1 MICLRAVPG
10 RWKSHFWRLAVV
22 FVSVVG
28 FAPAALANPPHDWL
42 ADWARMKPIVPRGY
56 VCYCA
61 AKPPAIDGRLDDA
74 AWKDAPWTEDF
85 VDIEGDRRPKPR
97 FRTRAKLL
105 WDDQYFY
112 IAAELE
118 EPHVWGTLTK
128 HDSIIFNDNDF
139 ELFIDPD
146 GDNHDYYEFEI
157 NALNTSWDLFLPQPY
172 KDLGRADNSWDI
184 PGLKTAVHV
193 AGTLND
199 PSDRDT
205 GWTVEIA
212 IPWAALREFAH
223 RPTPPRD
230 GDQWRVDFS
239 RVEWQHQVVA
249 DKYQR
254 VPNTHEDNWVWSP
267 TGIVD
272 MHRPE
277 RWGYVQFSKSPPRA
291 ARFETDPTLRARDAL
306 MEIYYHEQAFQ
317 QKHGHY
323 AQSLDQLGLD
333 RAILALKPSLKTT
346 GDRFRATVNI
356 REGEAPAE
364 PRLSGQ
370 SRNSAQRELRPPGHV
385 PILGGPKVMALT
397 IRQDSR
403 LRSLHPNDDL
413 LDTLEGILSEQA
425 AAWNRGDIDGFM
437 QHYWKSEDLTFS
449 SGGHTTRG
457 WQTTKDGYKLR
468 YPTRERMG
476 HLTFDGLEVFPLGDS
491 AALLLGHWH
500 LDRDGPVGGNFSLVF
515 RKIDGA
521 WVIVHD
527 HTSRTPESPSGERK

>member
-1 MICLRAVPG
+1 MIGLRGLLGG
-10 RWKSHFWRLAVV
+10 REFWLPFLAVV
-22 FVSVVG
+22 VISLMRAG
-28 FAPAALANPPHDWL
+28 DAAAADAPHDWV
-42 ADWARMKPIVPRGY
+42 AEWARMKPIVPQGY
-56 VCYCA
+56 VCYRA
-61 AKPPAIDGRLDDA
+61 SIPPTIDGRLDDA
-74 AWKDAPWTEDF
+74 AWQSAPWTDDF
-85 VDIEGDRRPKPR
+85 VDIEGDRQPKPR

-112 IAAELE
+112 VAAELE

-139 ELFIDPD
+139 EVFIDPD

-157 NALNTSWDLFLPQPY
+157 NALGASWDLVLPQPY
-172 KDLGRADNSWDI
+172 KDLGRADSSWDI
-184 PGLKTAVHV
+184 AGLKTAVHV

-205 GWTVEIA
+205 GWTAEIA

-249 DKYQR
+249 GKYQK

-277 RWGYVQFSKSPPRA
+277 RWGYVQFSTNAPGTE
-291 ARFETDPTLRARDAL
+291 RFNVDTTQQWRDAL
-306 MEIYYHEQAFQ
+306 MEIYYHQKAFQ
-317 QKHGHY
+317 EKHGHWS
-323 AQSLDQLGLD
+323 QNLDQLGL
-333 RAILALKPSLKTT
+333 APETLLLKPRLKTT
-346 GDRFRATVNI
+346 GDRFRATVDI
-356 REGEAPAE
+356 
-364 PRLSGQ
+364 
-370 SRNSAQRELRPPGHV
+370 
-385 PILGGPKVMALT
+385 PILGGAKTETLT

-403 LRSLHPNDDL
+403 LRRIHPNDDL
-413 LDTLEGILSEQA
+413 LDTLEGILSQQA
-425 AAWNRGDIDGFM
+425 AAWNRGDIDAFM
-437 QHYWKSEDLTFS
+437 EHYWKSDDLTFS

-457 WQTTKDGYKLR
+457 WQTTKDGYKQR

-476 HLTFDGLEVFPLGDS
+476 HLTFDGLEAFPLGDS

-500 LDRDGPVGGNFSLVF
+500 LDRNGPLVF
-515 RKIDGA
+515 RRIDGA
-521 WVIVHD
+521 WLIVHD
-527 HTSRTPESPSGERK
+527 HTSLAAPAAPVEKPKPDESH

>member
-1 MICLRAVPG
+1 MISRRAL
-10 RWKSHFWRLAVV
+10 WRDSRFQPALLAVV
-22 FVSVVG
+22 FIWMIRS
-28 FAPAALANPPHDWL
+28 ADPIL
-42 ADWARMKPIVPRGY
+42 ADPQRNWTAEWARMKPITPRGY
-56 VCYCA
+56 VCYRA
-61 AKPPAIDGRLDDA
+61 AQPPAIDGRLDDP
-74 AWKDAPWTEDF
+74 AWQQAPWTADF

-105 WDDQYFY
+105 WDDKYFY

-146 GDNHDYYEFEI
+146 GDNHEYYEFEM
-157 NALNTSWDLFLPQPY
+157 NALNTSWDLFLTRPY
-172 KDLGRADNSWDI
+172 KDDGRADNSWDI
-184 PGLKTAVHV
+184 AGLKTAVHV
-193 AGTLND
+193 VGTLNN

-212 IPWAALREFAH
+212 IPWHALREFAH
-223 RPTPPRD
+223 RPAPPHD

-239 RVEWQHQVVA
+239 RVEWQHQIVGG
-249 DKYQR
+249 KYQR

-277 RWGYVQFSKSPPRA
+277 RWGYVQFSTA
-291 ARFETDPTLRARDAL
+291 APGTVSFKPDPTRAARDAL
-306 MEIYYHEQAFQ
+306 MEIYYHQQAFQ
-317 QKHGHY
+317 QKHGRY
-323 AQSLDQLGLD
+323 APSFDQLGLSAD
-333 RAILALKPSLKTT
+333 AQARQQSMMKTS
-346 GDRFRATVNI
+346 GDQFQASVDL

-364 PRLSGQ
+364 P
-370 SRNSAQRELRPPGHV
+370 NSLVTRKNAARRELRPPGQGSV
-385 PILGGPKVMALT
+385 LASSKNSTLT
-397 IRQDSR
+397 IRQDAR
-403 LRSLHPNDDL
+403 LRRVHPSDAL
-413 LDTLEGILSEQA
+413 LDRLESILSEQA

-457 WQTTKDGYKLR
+457 WQTTKDGYKQR

-476 HLTFDGLEVFPLGDS
+476 HLTFDSLEVFPQGDS

-500 LDRDGPVGGNFSLVF
+500 LDRNGPVGGNFSLVF

-527 HTSRTPESPSGERK
+527 HTSRTQ

>member
-1 MICLRAVPG
+1 MICLH
-10 RWKSHFWRLAVV
+10 SRLAGWKARVV
-22 FVSVVG
+22 FLCGVLTLLV
-28 FAPAALANPPHDWL
+28 AAGQAAAADSRKDSRDWL
-42 ADWARMKPIVPRGY
+42 GDWVQMKPIVPRGY
-56 VCYCA
+56 VCYRA
-61 AKPPAIDGRLDDA
+61 AAAPKIDGQLDDA
-74 AWKDAPWTEDF
+74 AWRAVPWTEDF

-97 FRTRAKLL
+97 FRTRAKML
-105 WDDQYFY
+105 WDDHYFY
-112 IAAELE
+112 IGAELE

-128 HDSIIFNDNDF
+128 HDSVIFNDNDF

-157 NALNTSWDLFLPQPY
+157 NALNTSWDLFLPRPY
-172 KDLGRADNSWDI
+172 KDDGRADNSWDI

-199 PSDRDT
+199 RSDHDT
-205 GWTVEIA
+205 GWSVEIA
-212 IPWAALREFAH
+212 IPWDALREFAH
-223 RPTPPRD
+223 RPAPPHD

-239 RVEWQHQVVA
+239 RVEWQHQIVA
-249 DKYQR
+249 GKYQR

-277 RWGYVQFSKSPPRA
+277 RWGYVQFSA
-291 ARFETDPTLRARDAL
+291 AAPGTDSFKPDPTRPARDAL
-306 MEIYYHEQAFQ
+306 TEIYYRQQAFQ
-317 QKHGHY
+317 QKNGHY
-323 AQSLDQLGLD
+323 APSLDHLGLSANV
-333 RAILALKPSLKTT
+333 RALHPSLKTT
-346 GDRFRATVNI
+346 GDRFLASVDI
-356 REGEAPAE
+356 
-364 PRLSGQ
+364 
-370 SRNSAQRELRPPGHV
+370 
-385 PILGGPKVMALT
+385 PILGGAKSTMLT

-403 LRSLHPNDDL
+403 LRRIHPNDDL
-413 LDTLEGILSEQA
+413 LDTLESILSEQA

-457 WQTTKDGYKLR
+457 WQTTKDNYKLR

-491 AALLLGHWH
+491 AALMLGRWH
-500 LDRDGPVGGNFSLVF
+500 LDRNGPVGGNFSLVF

-527 HTSRTPESPSGERK
+527 HTSRTPESPPGERQ

>member
-1 MICLRAVPG
+1 MIGLRALPG

-22 FVSVVG
+22 FASLLL
-28 FAPAALANPPHDWL
+28 FAPAAVADPPHDWL
-42 ADWARMKPIVPRGY
+42 VEWARMKPIVPRGY
-56 VCYCA
+56 VCYRA
-61 AKPPAIDGRLDDA
+61 AKPLVIDGRLDDA
-74 AWKDAPWTEDF
+74 AWTDAPWTEDF

-97 FRTRAKLL
+97 VRTRAKML
-105 WDDQYFY
+105 WDDRYFY

-157 NALNTSWDLFLPQPY
+157 NALNTSWDLFLPLPY

-184 PGLKTAVHV
+184 PGLKTSVHV

-205 GWTVEIA
+205 GWTIEIA
-212 IPWAALREFAH
+212 IPWEALREFAH
-223 RPTPPRD
+223 RPAPPND

-239 RVEWQHQVVA
+239 RVEWQHRIVA
-249 DKYQR
+249 GKYQR

-277 RWGYVQFSKSPPRA
+277 RWGYVQFSKSPPGT
-291 ARFETDPTLRARDAL
+291 ARCEPDPTLRARDAL
-306 MEIYYHEQAFQ
+306 MEIYYHQQAFQ

-323 AQSLDQLGLD
+323 AQTLDQLGLG
-333 RAILALKPSLKTT
+333 REILALKPTLKTT
-346 GDRFRATVNI
+346 GDRFRATVNT
-356 REGEAPAE
+356 P
-364 PRLSGQ
+364 L
-370 SRNSAQRELRPPGHV
+370 
-385 PILGGPKVMALT
+385 LGGAQAT
-397 IRQDSR
+397 IVVRQDSR
-403 LRSLHPNDDL
+403 LRRVHPNDDL

-491 AALLLGHWH
+491 TALLLGHWH
-500 LDRDGPVGGNFSLVF
+500 LDRNGPVGGNFSLVF

-527 HTSRTPESPSGERK
+527 HTSQQR